1 VRDTFIDVTSRVAK
15 ETTTTTTLI
24 LSVNTAFNIE
34 DFVFPRRIT
43 PSSPLLSSPLLSS
56 PLLETQ
62 HNNNNNNNN
71 TTIFHA
77 KEDTESNTTKV
88 QSLRKGGNDDLTS
101 SVNTA

>member
-43 PSSPLLSSPLLSS
+43 PSSPLL
-56 PLLETQ
+56 ETQ
-62 HNNNNNNNN
+62 HNNNN

-77 KEDTESNTTKV
+77 KEDTESNTTKI